1 MPTTRGAELGLRAR
15 MREQRGLL
23 VAIALA
29 ELIALLYTGTI
40 NPHAH
45 VDGEVYQLGARTL
58 VSGQSVY
65 DDLPATE
72 GGLHLPFIY
81 PPFAALLFAPLAYVP
96 KAAAIAAIM
105 LVSHLALLTT
115 LYVVLAAAPF
125 TRANRDRILL
135 GTAVALP
142 LLTLTEPVVETLTY
156 AQINLVL
163 IALVAV
169 DLLWRTGGARSLPY
183 PRGALI
189 GIAAGIKL
197 TPLVFLLFPLL
208 RKDVRTIAVS
218 VLTFAATAA
227 LGFAVTF
234 RDAATFWTREV
245 WATSNVSFGPMF
257 TGDAS
262 VYAGNQ
268 SLRSFLV
275 QAHVPAP
282 SAVLAVLLAL
292 LLVLT
297 VLGMRGAMRRG
308 DLPMAVMI
316 NAVFGLLAS
325 PISWSHHW
333 SWAVPALVLLTGSAF
348 AARNWALLLT
358 TGVAAAIALIGPHWG
373 VPQGDG
379 LELEWNVLQH
389 ALGNSY
395 VYLGVALLVYMA
407 VRWWHDRSG
416 AGLRSAEDAGSGPA
430 EAPGSLRSAAH
441 R

>member
-1 MPTTRGAELGLRAR
+1 
-15 MREQRGLL
+15 MREHRGLL
-23 VAIALA
+23 AAIVLA
-29 ELIALLYTGTI
+29 ELIALLFTGTI
-40 NPHAH
+40 NPHDH
-45 VDGEVYQLGARTL
+45 VDGEVYQLGAQTL
-58 VSGQSVY
+58 VAGHSIY
-65 DDLPATE
+65 DDLPNTA
-72 GGLHLPFIY
+72 GGLYLPFIY

-96 KAAAIAAIM
+96 KLVAIAAIM
-105 LVSHLALLTT
+105 LVSHLALLAT
-115 LYVVLAAAPF
+115 LYVALAAAPF
-125 TRANRDRILL
+125 TRANRDRIVL

-142 LLTLTEPVVETLTY
+142 LLTLSEPVVETLTY

-169 DLLWRTGGARSLPY
+169 DLLWRTSGARSLPY
-183 PRGALI
+183 PRGMLI

-197 TPLVFLLFPLL
+197 TPLVFLLLPLL
-208 RKDVRTIAVS
+208 RKDVRTIIIG

-234 RDAATFWTREV
+234 HDAVTFWTREV
-245 WATSNVSFGPMF
+245 WATSSVSFGPMF

-275 QAHVPAP
+275 QAHTPAL
-282 SAVLAVLLAL
+282 SVVLVVLLAL
-292 LLVLT
+292 LFVLT
-297 VLGMRGAMRRG
+297 VLGMRCALRRG

-333 SWAVPALVLLTGSAF
+333 AWAVPTLVLLAGSAIT
-348 AARNWALLLT
+348 ARNWALLLI
-358 TGVAAAIALIGPHWG
+358 TGVAAAITFIGPHWS

-379 LELEWNVLQH
+379 LELQWNVFQH
-389 ALGNSY
+389 LLGNSY
-395 VYLGVALLVYMA
+395 VYLGMALLVYMA
-407 VRWWHDRSG
+407 VQWWLDR
-416 AGLRSAEDAGSGPA
+416 RRQRRDTA
-430 EAPGSLRSAAH
+430 EATAPDRAVPEAAP